1 MIASVKTESGL
12 VGSWKTQII
21 VMKEKEKV
29 VAAKT
34 ARLCRAGN
42 VKLFKNVKMVQD
54 PNSTNARENNHNP
67 PVRTESELD
76 GNWKIQTIVTKAKEA
91 HPDVETVKLLKV
103 GNAK

>member
-1 MIASVKTESGL
+1 
-12 VGSWKTQII
+12 
-21 VMKEKEKV
+21 MKEKEKV

-76 GNWKIQTIVTKAKEA
+76 GN
-91 HPDVETVKLLKV
+91 
-103 GNAK
+103 

>member
-1 MIASVKTESGL
+1 
-12 VGSWKTQII
+12 
-21 VMKEKEKV
+21 MKEKEKV

-67 PVRTESELD
+67 PARTESGLD
-76 GNWKIQTIVTKAKEA
+76 GNYMIQTIATKAKEVLL
-91 HPDVETVKLLKV
+91 DVETARLLKA

>member
-1 MIASVKTESGL
+1 
-12 VGSWKTQII
+12 
-21 VMKEKEKV
+21 MKGKEKV

-67 PVRTESELD
+67 PARTESGLD
-76 GNWKIQTIVTKAKEA
+76 GNYMIQTIATKAKEVLLG
-91 HPDVETVKLLKV
+91 VETARLLKV